1 MTTRYDC
8 VLTLAVPEHLEEEML
23 DLLLTHDDL
32 VSGFSV
38 HAAEGLGA
46 GAPLHT
52 TLERVRG
59 RSRRR
64 MITLLL
70 RHEQVDDLLDRLRLH
85 ITTPDIAWWTT
96 PVTGF
101 GRLA

>member
-1 MTTRYDC
+1 MTATYDC
-8 VLTLAVPEHLEEEML
+8 LLTLAVPEHLEEEML
-23 DLLLTHDDL
+23 DLLLTHEDL

-38 HAAEGLGA
+38 YAAEGLGA
-46 GAPLHT
+46 GAHLHT

-64 MITLLL
+64 MITLLMQQDQAVAL
-70 RHEQVDDLLDRLRLH
+70 VDRIKVQV
-85 ITTPDIAWWTT
+85 PSPEVVWWTT
-96 PVTGF
+96 ALTGF

>member
-1 MTTRYDC
+1 MNPKYDC
-8 VLTLAVPEHLEEEML
+8 ELTLAVPEHLEEEML
-23 DLLLTHDDL
+23 DLLLAHEDL

-38 HAAEGLGA
+38 HAAEGVGS

-59 RSRRR
+59 RSRRK
-64 MITLLL
+64 MITLLM
-70 RHEQVDDLLDRLRLH
+70 RGEQATLLIERLRQQVPS
-85 ITTPDIAWWTT
+85 PDVAWWTT
-96 PVTGF
+96 SLTGF